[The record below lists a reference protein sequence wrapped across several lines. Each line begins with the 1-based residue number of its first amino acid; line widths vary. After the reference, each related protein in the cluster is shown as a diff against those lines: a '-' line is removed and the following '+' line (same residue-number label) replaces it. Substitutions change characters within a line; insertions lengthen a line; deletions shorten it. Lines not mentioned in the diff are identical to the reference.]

1 MHVGGPTKDT
11 EPVSMLLR
19 SGDILVMGQSA
30 RLAVHGV
37 PKVFSKSFPPSYLHP
52 STAGREKIH
61 LMGCPLFLQRNERTC
76 DGTDNS
82 SSGGN
87 GSDNTDH
94 NHNYKRSAV
103 SPSSSLPSSSSSP
116 SSCSS
121 KRQKFEHVDNHAGGY
136 SNLTSDVHCAP
147 CVCACG
153 TNVSDTSGV
162 VSRGFDTLHD
172 ETRLLRFLQ
181 TTRININ
188 VRQVTTTTTAD
199 VGQVTET
206 AVCDIGDQGKK

>member
-1 MHVGGPTKDT
+1 MHAGGPTKDT

-37 PKVFSKSFPPSYLHP
+37 PKVFSKAFPPCYLHP

-82 SSGGN
+82 SSSGN
-87 GSDNTDH
+87 GSDSTDH

-121 KRQKFEHVDNHAGGY
+121 KRQKFEHGENHAGGN
-136 SNLTSDVHCAP
+136 SKLTSDGHCAP
-147 CVCACG
+147 CCVCACG
-153 TNVSDTSGV
+153 TNSINVSGTCGT

-188 VRQVTTTTTAD
+188 VRQVTTTTAD
-199 VGQVTET
+199 VGQVTKT
-206 AVCDIGDQGKK
+206 AVCDIGD